1 MKTSTDLFFCA
12 FLKLK
17 GIEMASYEVLQ
28 RGKIS
33 CSFELS
39 DNQWKSLKLEFNN
52 SDHSKIKQYIENLKD
67 LAY

>member
-17 GIEMASYEVLQ
+17 GVGLSSYDVIQ

-33 CSFELS
+33 CSYELS
-39 DNQWKSLKLEFNN
+39 DEDWKKNKLEFNN
-52 SDHSKIKQYIENLKD
+52 SEFAKLKQIIEQLKD
-67 LAY
+67 LSF